1 MIATFRP
8 LSPRKFPLSGK
19 IGPDLSRFPGTDSR
33 ASSAFRD
40 LSPRLRP
47 LSENLF
53 PRCARFPHLFSR
65 DLSAFRELRKVAESD
80 FPGSSNSFGA

>member
-8 LSPRKFPLSGK
+8 LSPANFPLSGK

-33 ASSAFRD
+33 TSSAFCTFF
-40 LSPRLRP
+40 PRPFP
-47 LSENLF
+47 LSGNFF

-65 DLSAFRELRKVAESD
+65 DLSAFRELRKVKESD
-80 FPGSSNSFGA
+80 FIGPTANSGA